1 MPATCRADV
10 EALLRAHKLDRTLV
24 AVTATSGAA
33 AVPETMPTG
42 VSHLDQQL
50 GGGIPVGHFSEIVG
64 PRSSGRTSLLFSL
77 LAALTGRGELV
88 ALVDTFDAFD
98 AESAAA
104 AGVRLENLLW
114 VRGDTCTPAFPLM
127 ASRQTGADRSI
138 ERAVKA
144 ANLVL
149 QAGGFSL
156 VALDLADAPV
166 QALRRIPMN
175 TWMRLQ
181 RVIEGQP
188 SAGIVLSA
196 VPISRSAGGVSLLLQ
211 LGSRR
216 HEPCSKPCERGDH
229 AYSTNASQGP
239 KSALGWGPSAAAD
252 RTGDTAPAADAPL
265 ARRQSTWRHE
275 GDAKSKAGPLS
286 AASSGLQCSALSS
299 PNGRWAASDGATMIF
314 RGLESEVQIQRA
326 RLLPG
331 VRNTPV
337 RLRAS
342 AVA

>member
-10 EALLRAHKLDRTLV
+10 EALLRARKLDRTLV
-24 AVTATSGAA
+24 PVTATSGAA
-33 AVPETMPTG
+33 IVPEAMPTG
-42 VSHLDQQL
+42 VPHLDQQL

-77 LAALTGRGELV
+77 LGTLTGRGELV

-98 AESAAA
+98 AESAAG

-156 VALDLADAPV
+156 VALDLADAPL

-196 VPISRSAGGVSLLLQ
+196 APLSRSAGGVSIMLQ
-211 LGSRR
+211 QSNGIR
-216 HEPCSKPCERGDH
+216 
-229 AYSTNASQGP
+229 
-239 KSALGWGPSAAAD
+239 AAFAKA
-252 RTGDTAPAADAPL
+252 TAPKDSGFGV
-265 ARRQSTWRHE
+265 RGTHGERQTGFAERSHAGGLWASTL
-275 GDAKSKAGPLS
+275 G
-286 AASSGLQCSALSS
+286 Q
-299 PNGRWAASDGATMIF
+299 TTIF
-314 RGLESEVQIQRA
+314 RGLESEAQIQRA

-331 VRNTPV
+331 VTNTPV

>member
-1 MPATCRADV
+1 MPATATCRADV
-10 EALLRAHKLDRTLV
+10 EALLRARKLDRTLV
-24 AVTATSGAA
+24 AVTDTSGTTV
-33 AVPETMPTG
+33 VPETMQTG
-42 VSHLDQQL
+42 LSQLDQQL

-77 LAALTGRGELV
+77 LATLTTRGELV
-88 ALVDTFDAFD
+88 ALIDTFDVFD
-98 AESAAA
+98 AESADA

-114 VRGDTCTPAFPLM
+114 VRGDACTPAFPLM
-127 ASRQTGADRSI
+127 ATRQTGADRSI

-196 VPISRSAGGVSLLLQ
+196 APLSRSAGGVSIVLQQRNETRTSALLMGAGDGGAL
-211 LGSRR
+211 R
-216 HEPCSKPCERGDH
+216 SKPCERGEH
-229 AYSTNASQGP
+229 GRTTHASQGP
-239 KSALGWGPSAAAD
+239 TAAWGD
-252 RTGDTAPAADAPL
+252 GV
-265 ARRQSTWRHE
+265 
-275 GDAKSKAGPLS
+275 GPRATTDSFPEMHVS
-286 AASSGLQCSALSS
+286 AASSGLQRSAKPSQGSGL
-299 PNGRWAASDGATMIF
+299 WASTDGETTIF
-314 RGLESEVQIQRA
+314 HGLESDVQIQRS

-331 VRNTPV
+331 VSRRPV

>member
-1 MPATCRADV
+1 MPDDQHLQRCEWHHEQAPLVFRFYFAYSLFDEDKAKEGPMPATCRADV
-10 EALLRAHKLDRTLV
+10 EALLRARKLDRTLV
-24 AVTATSGAA
+24 PVTPTSGAA
-33 AVPETMPTG
+33 VVPETIPTG
-42 VSHLDQQL
+42 VPHLDQQL
-50 GGGIPVGHFSEIVG
+50 GGGIPAGHFSEIVG

-77 LAALTGRGELV
+77 LATLTGRGELV
-88 ALVDTFDAFD
+88 ALVDTFDVFD
-98 AESAAA
+98 AESAAG

-156 VALDLADAPV
+156 VALDLADAPL

-196 VPISRSAGGVSLLLQ
+196 TPLSRSAGGVSMM
-211 LGSRR
+211 LGQRSV
-216 HEPCSKPCERGDH
+216 HS
-229 AYSTNASQGP
+229 
-239 KSALGWGPSAAAD
+239 
-252 RTGDTAPAADAPL
+252 
-265 ARRQSTWRHE
+265 
-275 GDAKSKAGPLS
+275 
-286 AASSGLQCSALSS
+286 ASSGLQHGSWWR
-299 PNGRWAASDGATMIF
+299 PDGQTTIF
-314 RGLESEVQIQRA
+314 RGLESEAQIQRA

-331 VRNTPV
+331 VTNTPV

>member
-1 MPATCRADV
+1 MPATATCRADV
-10 EALLRAHKLDRTLV
+10 EALLRARKLDRTLV
-24 AVTATSGAA
+24 AVTDTSGTTV
-33 AVPETMPTG
+33 VPETMQTG
-42 VSHLDQQL
+42 LPQLDQQL

-77 LAALTGRGELV
+77 LATLTGRGELV

-114 VRGDTCTPAFPLM
+114 VRGDACTPAFPLM
-127 ASRQTGADRSI
+127 ATRQAGADRSI
-138 ERAVKA
+138 ERAIKA

-149 QAGGFSL
+149 QSGGFSL

-175 TWMRLQ
+175 TWMRFQ

-188 SAGIVLSA
+188 SAGIVLSSA
-196 VPISRSAGGVSLLLQ
+196 PLSRSAGGVSIVLQ
-211 LGSRR
+211 SGGRR

-229 AYSTNASQGP
+229 ARTTHASQGP
-239 KSALGWGPSAAAD
+239 TAAWGDEGGPRAT
-252 RTGDTAPAADAPL
+252 TGSFPEM
-265 ARRQSTWRHE
+265 RV
-275 GDAKSKAGPLS
+275 S
-286 AASSGLQCSALSS
+286 AASSGLQQGSWW
-299 PNGRWAASDGATMIF
+299 RSDGQTTIF
-314 RGLESEVQIQRA
+314 HGIESDVQIQRS

-331 VRNTPV
+331 VSGKPV

>member
-10 EALLRAHKLDRTLV
+10 EALLRARKLDRTLV
-24 AVTATSGAA
+24 AVTETSGATV
-33 AVPETMPTG
+33 VPETIQTG
-42 VSHLDQQL
+42 LPHLDQQL
-50 GGGIPVGHFSEIVG
+50 GGGIPAGHFSEVVG

-77 LAALTGRGELV
+77 LATLTGRGELA
-88 ALVDTFDAFD
+88 ALVDTFDVFD

-114 VRGDTCTPAFPLM
+114 VRGDTCTPAFPLL

-138 ERAVKA
+138 ERAIKA

-149 QAGGFSL
+149 QSGGFSL

-175 TWMRLQ
+175 TWMRFQ
-181 RVIEGQP
+181 RVIEGQS
-188 SAGIVLSA
+188 SAGLVLSA
-196 VPISRSAGGVSLLLQ
+196 APLSRSAGGVSIVLQ
-211 LGSRR
+211 QRDG
-216 HEPCSKPCERGDH
+216 
-229 AYSTNASQGP
+229 T
-239 KSALGWGPSAAAD
+239 WG
-252 RTGDTAPAADAPL
+252 
-265 ARRQSTWRHE
+265 
-275 GDAKSKAGPLS
+275 
-286 AASSGLQCSALSS
+286 SGLGTRDFS
-299 PNGRWAASDGATMIF
+299 NGLWAASDGSTALF
-314 RGLESEVQIQRA
+314 HGLESEVQIQRA

-331 VRNTPV
+331 ISNTPV

>member
-1 MPATCRADV
+1 MPATATCRAEV
-10 EALLRAHKLDRTLV
+10 EALLRARKLDRTLV
-24 AVTATSGAA
+24 AVTATSGTTV
-33 AVPETMPTG
+33 VPETMPTG
-42 VSHLDQQL
+42 LSQLDQQL

-64 PRSSGRTSLLFSL
+64 PRSSGRTSLLFRL
-77 LAALTGRGELV
+77 LAELTGRGELV
-88 ALVDTFDAFD
+88 ALVDTFDVFD

-114 VRGDTCTPAFPLM
+114 VRGDACTPAFPLM
-127 ASRQTGADRSI
+127 ATRQTGADRSI

-196 VPISRSAGGVSLLLQ
+196 APLSRSAGGVSIVLQ
-211 LGSRR
+211 QRIGI
-216 HEPCSKPCERGDH
+216 GD
-229 AYSTNASQGP
+229 
-239 KSALGWGPSAAAD
+239 
-252 RTGDTAPAADAPL
+252 
-265 ARRQSTWRHE
+265 
-275 GDAKSKAGPLS
+275 
-286 AASSGLQCSALSS
+286 SGLGIRGAHGDQATGFAERSHAGGL
-299 PNGRWAASDGATMIF
+299 WASTDGLTTIF
-314 RGLESEVQIQRA
+314 HGLESDVQIQRS

-331 VRNTPV
+331 LKNTPV

>member
-10 EALLRAHKLDRTLV
+10 EALLRARKLDRTLV
-24 AVTATSGAA
+24 AVTVTSGATV
-33 AVPETMPTG
+33 VPETIQTG
-42 VSHLDQQL
+42 VPHLDQQL

-77 LAALTGRGELV
+77 LATLTGRGELV
-88 ALVDTFDAFD
+88 ALVDTFDVFD
-98 AESAAA
+98 AESAAG

-114 VRGDTCTPAFPLM
+114 VRGDTCAPAFPLM

-156 VALDLADAPV
+156 VALDLADAPL

-196 VPISRSAGGVSLLLQ
+196 APLSRSAGGVSIM
-211 LGSRR
+211 LGQRNGIGDSGFGIGGARSDRSAGVAARR
-216 HEPCSKPCERGDH
+216 HAEGLWV
-229 AYSTNASQGP
+229 ST
-239 KSALGWGPSAAAD
+239 
-252 RTGDTAPAADAPL
+252 
-265 ARRQSTWRHE
+265 
-275 GDAKSKAGPLS
+275 
-286 AASSGLQCSALSS
+286 
-299 PNGRWAASDGATMIF
+299 DGHTTIF
-314 RGLESEVQIQRA
+314 HGLESEVQIQRA

-331 VRNTPV
+331 ATNTPV

>member
-10 EALLRAHKLDRTLV
+10 EALLRARKLDRTLV
-24 AVTATSGAA
+24 AVTATSGATV
-33 AVPETMPTG
+33 VPETMPTG

-50 GGGIPVGHFSEIVG
+50 GGGIPIGHFSEIVG

-188 SAGIVLSA
+188 SAGVVLSSA
-196 VPISRSAGGVSLLLQ
+196 PLSRSAGGVSIM
-211 LGSRR
+211 LGAVRTPSASMGTGDGRALR
-216 HEPCSKPCERGDH
+216 SKPCERGEH
-229 AYSTNASQGP
+229 GRTTHASQGP
-239 KSALGWGPSAAAD
+239 IPAWGDEVGPRGTTD
-252 RTGDTAPAADAPL
+252 RIPEM
-265 ARRQSTWRHE
+265 RV
-275 GDAKSKAGPLS
+275 S

-331 VRNTPV
+331 VTNSPV
-337 RLRAS
+337 RLRAF

>member
-10 EALLRAHKLDRTLV
+10 EALLRARKLDRTLV
-24 AVTATSGAA
+24 PVTATSGATV
-33 AVPETMPTG
+33 VPETIPTG
-42 VSHLDQQL
+42 VPHLDQQL

-77 LAALTGRGELV
+77 LATLTGRGELV

-98 AESAAA
+98 AESAAG

-166 QALRRIPMN
+166 QVLRRIPMN

-188 SAGIVLSA
+188 AAGVVLSSA
-196 VPISRSAGGVSLLLQ
+196 PLSRSAGGVSLLLQ
-211 LGSRR
+211 PKGRR
-216 HEPCSKPCERGDH
+216 HDPCSKPCERGDH
-229 AYSTNASQGP
+229 GCTTHASQGP
-239 KSALGWGPSAAAD
+239 TPAWGD
-252 RTGDTAPAADAPL
+252 
-265 ARRQSTWRHE
+265 E
-275 GDAKSKAGPLS
+275 VGPRATTDSFPEMRVS
-286 AASSGLQCSALSS
+286 AASSGLQH
-299 PNGRWAASDGATMIF
+299 GAWWRPDSQTTIF
-314 RGLESEVQIQRA
+314 HGIESEVQIQRA

-331 VRNTPV
+331 VSDRPV

>member
-10 EALLRAHKLDRTLV
+10 EALLRARKLDRTLV

-33 AVPETMPTG
+33 VVPETIPTG
-42 VSHLDQQL
+42 VSRLDQQL

-77 LAALTGRGELV
+77 LATLTGRGELV
-88 ALVDTFDAFD
+88 AIIDTFDVFD
-98 AESAAA
+98 AESAAGS
-104 AGVRLENLLW
+104 GVRLENLLW

-156 VALDLADAPV
+156 VALDLADAPL
-166 QALRRIPMN
+166 QALRRIPMT

-188 SAGIVLSA
+188 SAGIVLGASLL
-196 VPISRSAGGVSLLLQ
+196 SRSAGGVSIV
-211 LGSRR
+211 LGQKNGTR
-216 HEPCSKPCERGDH
+216 D
-229 AYSTNASQGP
+229 
-239 KSALGWGPSAAAD
+239 
-252 RTGDTAPAADAPL
+252 
-265 ARRQSTWRHE
+265 
-275 GDAKSKAGPLS
+275 
-286 AASSGLQCSALSS
+286 SGLGARDSRFAERSLAGGLWASA
-299 PNGRWAASDGATMIF
+299 DGQTAIF
-314 RGLESEVQIQRA
+314 HGIESEVQIQRS

-331 VRNTPV
+331 VSGRPV